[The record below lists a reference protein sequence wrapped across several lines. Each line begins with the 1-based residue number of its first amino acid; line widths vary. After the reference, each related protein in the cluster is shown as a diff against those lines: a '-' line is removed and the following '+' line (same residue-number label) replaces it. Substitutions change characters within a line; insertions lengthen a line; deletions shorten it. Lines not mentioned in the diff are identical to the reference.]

1 MNKLAVRTRVDES
14 SLERLLGLDSS
25 KIGFYGEVKQKIQEL
40 EAANLGLRSKGNEL
54 QAMFDSISD
63 GVVVYDHH
71 GVVQH
76 RNHVCPKLFPQ
87 ETLPG
92 CSCRELFHPEH
103 ESSPLQCPV
112 ERALTGERV
121 EISFTS
127 QLSKEKIRY
136 FDVTATPIEDV
147 HGERNRALVFLR
159 DVTEKRIQELHL
171 MQTEKLSS
179 IGVLAAGVAHEINN
193 PLSSVA
199 GYAEALLRRLNEDE
213 ALLEDPRLDD
223 FPKYLQVIIRESY
236 RCKGIIDCLLSFSRK
251 SDGSVS
257 NVNIND
263 ILKEVLE
270 LVRYKSRYER
280 IDIQMNLQ
288 SDLPDVVGDPSG
300 LRQVCMNLLIN
311 AHQAINGAGLVEIS
325 TSSSEQSTV
334 LFQIRD
340 TGSGISREAIDQIWD
355 PFFTTKEVGQGLG
368 LGLAVTYNIVKRHGG
383 DITVESQKG
392 KGSKFTVRMP
402 ACQK

>member
-223 FPKYLQVIIRESY
+223 FSKYLQVIIRESY

-288 SDLPDVVGDPSG
+288 SDLPDIVGDPSG

-340 TGSGISREAIDQIWD
+340 TGSGISRDAIDQIWD

>member
-14 SLERLLGLDSS
+14 SLERLLGLDNS

-280 IDIQMNLQ
+280 IDIRMNLQ
-288 SDLPDVVGDPSG
+288 SDLPDIVGDPSG

-340 TGSGISREAIDQIWD
+340 TGSGISRDAIDQIWD
-355 PFFTTKEVGQGLG
+355 PFFTTKDVGQGLG

>member
-63 GVVVYDHH
+63 GVVVYDQH

-121 EISFTS
+121 EISFTF

-223 FPKYLQVIIRESY
+223 FSKYLQVIIRESY

-288 SDLPDVVGDPSG
+288 SDLPDIVGDPSG

-340 TGSGISREAIDQIWD
+340 TGSGISRDAIDQIWD